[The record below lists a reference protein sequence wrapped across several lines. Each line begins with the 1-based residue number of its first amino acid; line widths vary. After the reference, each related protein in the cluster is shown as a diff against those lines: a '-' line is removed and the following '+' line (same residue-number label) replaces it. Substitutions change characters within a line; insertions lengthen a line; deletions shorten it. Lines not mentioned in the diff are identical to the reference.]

1 MFVIISDLFLLLFL
15 PRAKTFLVSHGN
27 MQSAGRSQVMTLT
40 YGEKV
45 V

>member
-1 MFVIISDLFLLLFL
+1 MFVIINDLFLFLLL

-27 MQSAGRSQVMTLT
+27 MQSACRSQVMPLT